1 MLIEIK
7 GAYGTAYLVDPERL
21 VVPRP
26 GSRAARLWFERGPTS
41 AAVEASA
48 PLTVRPDEAAAWERA
63 RLPHDRPSPAMARKA
78 WVVIPGGP

>member
-7 GAYGTAYLVDPERL
+7 GAQGVAYLADPERL

-26 GSRAARLWFERGPTS
+26 GSRAARAWFERGPRS
-41 AAVEASA
+41 RGDEAVPPAAA
-48 PLTVRPDEAAAWERA
+48 PPNGAAAWERA
-63 RLPHDRPSPAMARKA
+63 PVPLERPSPATARRA

>member
-7 GAYGTAYLVDPERL
+7 GAHGVAFLVDPERL

-26 GSRAARLWFERGPTS
+26 GSRAARLWFERGPTN

-48 PLTVRPDEAAAWERA
+48 PLAARADEVAAWEAA
-63 RLPHDRPSPAMARKA
+63 RVALDRPSPAMARKA
-78 WVVIPGGP
+78 WVVISGGP